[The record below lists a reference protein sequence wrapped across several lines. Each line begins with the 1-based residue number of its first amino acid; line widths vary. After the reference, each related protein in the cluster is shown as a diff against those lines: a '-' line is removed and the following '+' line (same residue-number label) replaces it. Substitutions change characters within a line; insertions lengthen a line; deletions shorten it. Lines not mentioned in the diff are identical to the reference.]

1 MEVLAAISDEALD
14 CVKVEEKNQSKVA
27 ENCLVVDRVLWVLP
41 VVVKKV
47 LFAIISLEH
56 STVQKAGI

>member
-27 ENCLVVDRVLWVLP
+27 ENCLVVGRVLWVFP

-56 STVQKAGI
+56 GTV